1 MPKKSRTI
9 VLSKD
14 PEEALQ
20 QIAEFI
26 DTKMILKGRRYP
38 DNADK
43 RAFLGHWQDI
53 SFTRNMQA
61 ISHQIKEG

>member
-1 MPKKSRTI
+1 MAEKVKRI

-26 DTKMILKGRRYP
+26 DTKMIRKGRMYP

-43 RAFLGHWQDI
+43 REFLGYWQDI
-53 SFTRNMQA
+53 KFHLNLQA
-61 ISHQIKEG
+61 ISHQIKEM